1 MTDILQNIGSFTV
14 GLILP
19 TLFVFTL
26 VVFVHE
32 LGHFLVARWCGVS
45 VKIFSIGF
53 GPELVGFTD
62 RRGTRWRLSAIPLGG
77 YVKFL
82 GDENAASAAGMEAI
96 AQLPE
101 AERSRTFLGKRVG
114 QRAAIVAAGPLS
126 NFVLAIA
133 IFTVMFAVVG
143 REVSPAIVDAVLP
156 DTPAEAAGFLPGDVI
171 VAIDGRRID
180 AFTDFQRIVSV
191 NADTPLML
199 TVDRGGTEIELV
211 VTPRGQVTEDRLGN
225 TYRRGLIGIE
235 HRATEDRI
243 TLTRYPPLEALGR
256 AVGETWFVIDTTLDY
271 IGRLFTGRESLDQI
285 GGPITVARVAEQA
298 ASLGF
303 VTLLTMAALISI
315 SIGFLNLMPVPLLDG
330 GHLAYYAFEA
340 IRRRPLSDRVQ
351 EMGFRVGLVVI
362 LLLVVVAL
370 RNDLMRLFS

>member
-1 MTDILQNIGSFTV
+1 MTDIFQNIGSFTI

-32 LGHFLVARWCGVS
+32 MGHFLVARWNGVS
-45 VKIFSIGF
+45 VKVFSLGF

-62 RRGTRWRLSAIPLGG
+62 RKGTRWRLSAVPLGG

-82 GDENAASAAGMEAI
+82 GDENAASAAGREAI
-96 AQLPE
+96 DQLPE
-101 AERSRTFLGKRVG
+101 SERSRTFLGKRVG
-114 QRAAIVAAGPLS
+114 QRAAIVAAGPLA

-133 IFTVMFAVVG
+133 IFTFMFAVVG
-143 REVSPAIVDAVLP
+143 REVSPAIVDAVRP
-156 DTPAEAAGFLPGDVI
+156 DMPAAAAGIQAGDLI

-191 NADTPLML
+191 NADTLLTL
-199 TVDRGGTEIELV
+199 TVERNGAEMDIA
-211 VTPRGQVTEDRLGN
+211 VTPRGEDTPDGLGN

-235 HRATEDRI
+235 HITEGR
-243 TLTRYPPLEALGR
+243 TELKRYPLFESLGR
-256 AVGETWFVIDTTLDY
+256 AVGETWFVIDTTLGY

-298 ASLGF
+298 ASMGF

-330 GHLAYYAFEA
+330 GHLTYYAFEA
-340 IRRRPLSDRVQ
+340 IRRKPLSDRVQ
-351 EMGFRVGLVVI
+351 EIGFRVGLVLI

-370 RNDLMRLFS
+370 RNDLARLFP

>member
-45 VKIFSIGF
+45 VKVFSIGF
-53 GPELVGFTD
+53 GPELIGFSD
-62 RRGTRWRLSAIPLGG
+62 RKGTRWRLSAIPLGG

-82 GDENAASAAGMEAI
+82 GDENSASAAGMEAI

-114 QRAAIVAAGPLS
+114 QRAAIVAAGPLA
-126 NFVLAIA
+126 NFILAIA

-143 REVSPAIVDAVLP
+143 REISPAIVDAVLP
-156 DTPAEAAGFLPGDVI
+156 DTPAEAAGFQPGDVI

-191 NADTPLML
+191 NADTPLVL
-199 TVDRGGTEIELV
+199 TVDRGGAEIALP
-211 VTPRGQVTEDRLGN
+211 VTPRGQVTEDGLGN

-235 HRATEDRI
+235 HHATEDRI

-256 AVGETWFVIDTTLDY
+256 AVGETWFVIDTTLGY

-315 SIGFLNLMPVPLLDG
+315 SIGFLNLMPIPLLDG

-340 IRRRPLSDRVQ
+340 VRRRPLSDRVQ
-351 EMGFRVGLVVI
+351 EIGFRVWLVLI